1 MAHPAVGGKGLP
13 PVVSAPVY
21 IPSSPAASSVV
32 SGYAPPS
39 HHHQSYHAT
48 TAGPPPDLT
57 VRIQLKLRY
66 LRLRGKYN
74 RSIEVRSALP
84 LFTPPLTF
92 GCSVSWL
99 RTDRLSNGRLQARKD
114 LEIELAEKE
123 ATQQR
128 LQDEVEYVLL
138 SFDDQHPPL
147 TCVCAP
153 RLPWHS
159 LIIDQIY
166 DSDYAHL
173 LPKRDSLF
181 SDDDEEEEYG
191 SADEED
197 EAEPAKVKAEED
209 GGAATETKDR
219 KGKRK
224 MEERDLDELEA
235 ERRTELEAR
244 YGIDGTRRNV
254 RVRLP
259 CPRISFVCLEWRLK
273 TSCYRSRSRACR
285 PLHRRQRRRRSNR
298 LHRQLHPSCPLHYLP
313 RPRLRHIRLNLHQAD
328 QYRWWRNRPLRLR
341 RRNGSSSSLV
351 EEAARDEQ
359 LVTTSR
365 CELIYRTKRV

>member
-39 HHHQSYHAT
+39 HHHQAYHAT

-66 LRLRGKYN
+66 LRLQSKYN
-74 RSIEVRSALP
+74 RSIEVSP
-84 LFTPPLTF
+84 LSPFYPTSHF
-92 GCSVSWL
+92 ECSVSWL
-99 RTDRLSNGRLQARKD
+99 RTDPQINGRTAGTEGPRTRTRREGSDSAAVTGRSRVRPARVFRH
-114 LEIELAEKE
+114 A
-123 ATQQR
+123 R
-128 LQDEVEYVLL
+128 YPR
-138 SFDDQHPPL
+138 SPL
-147 TCVCAP
+147 FGP
-153 RLPWHS
+153 HLPWHS
-159 LIIDQIY
+159 LIIDQVY

-181 SDDDEEEEYG
+181 SDDDDEEDDG

-209 GGAATETKDR
+209 GGAPTEAKDR

-259 CPRISFVCLEWRLK
+259 ILGYRLTCMATEDFLLPKQVSRVPTPPPAPTPAPQQQAPPTAAPLMPPSLPSTAAAPSYPAQPASGSIPSAVEAPAPAAAPKRLK
-273 TSCYRSRSRACR
+273 FKFGGGGGA
-285 PLHRRQRRRRSNR
+285 
-298 LHRQLHPSCPLHYLP
+298 
-313 RPRLRHIRLNLHQAD
+313 
-328 QYRWWRNRPLRLR
+328 
-341 RRNGSSSSLV
+341 
-351 EEAARDEQ
+351 
-359 LVTTSR
+359 
-365 CELIYRTKRV
+365 

>member
-1 MAHPAVGGKGLP
+1 MAHPAVGGKGLT

-39 HHHQSYHAT
+39 HHHQAYHAT

-66 LRLRGKYN
+66 LRLQSKYN
-74 RSIEVRSALP
+74 RSIE
-84 LFTPPLTF
+84 
-92 GCSVSWL
+92 
-99 RTDRLSNGRLQARKD
+99 ARKD
-114 LEIELAEKE
+114 LELELAEKE

-128 LQDEVEYVLL
+128 LQDEV
-138 SFDDQHPPL
+138 D
-147 TCVCAP
+147 
-153 RLPWHS
+153 

-181 SDDDEEEEYG
+181 SDDDDEEDDG

-197 EAEPAKVKAEED
+197 EAEPGKVKAEED
-209 GGAATETKDR
+209 GGAPTEAKDR

-235 ERRTELEAR
+235 ERRTELEVR

-254 RVRLP
+254 SRVPTPPPAPTPAPQQQAPPTAAPLMPPSLP
-259 CPRISFVCLEWRLK
+259 STAAAPSYPAQPASGSIPSAVEAPAPAAAPKRLK
-273 TSCYRSRSRACR
+273 FKFGGGGGA
-285 PLHRRQRRRRSNR
+285 
-298 LHRQLHPSCPLHYLP
+298 
-313 RPRLRHIRLNLHQAD
+313 
-328 QYRWWRNRPLRLR
+328 
-341 RRNGSSSSLV
+341 
-351 EEAARDEQ
+351 
-359 LVTTSR
+359 
-365 CELIYRTKRV
+365 

>member
-39 HHHQSYHAT
+39 HLASSYHAT

-57 VRIQLKLRY
+57 TRIQLKLRY
-66 LRLRGKYN
+66 LRLQSKYN
-74 RSIEVRSALP
+74 RSIE
-84 LFTPPLTF
+84 
-92 GCSVSWL
+92 
-99 RTDRLSNGRLQARKD
+99 ARKD

-128 LQDEVEYVLL
+128 LQDEV
-138 SFDDQHPPL
+138 D
-147 TCVCAP
+147 
-153 RLPWHS
+153 

-181 SDDDEEEEYG
+181 SDDDEEEEEDG
-191 SADEED
+191 SADEE
-197 EAEPAKVKAEED
+197 PAQVKAEED
-209 GGAATETKDR
+209 GGAASEGKDR

-235 ERRTELEAR
+235 ERRTQLEAR

-254 RVRLP
+254 SRVPTPPPAPTPAPPQQAPAAAASLIP
-259 CPRISFVCLEWRLK
+259 PSQPPTAAAPPYPTQPASGGPIPPSAAEAPAPPAAPKRLK
-273 TSCYRSRSRACR
+273 FKFGGGGGA
-285 PLHRRQRRRRSNR
+285 
-298 LHRQLHPSCPLHYLP
+298 
-313 RPRLRHIRLNLHQAD
+313 
-328 QYRWWRNRPLRLR
+328 
-341 RRNGSSSSLV
+341 
-351 EEAARDEQ
+351 
-359 LVTTSR
+359 
-365 CELIYRTKRV
+365 